1 MSRTVAPALNGYPL
15 VFLTNVLERLPFIAN
30 KIAADGGLHTFRN
43 RNDLDDMMTTVPVP
57 VQYNYFQQEHSDE
70 VSLKN

>member
-1 MSRTVAPALNGYPL
+1 MDRQKVVN
-15 VFLTNVLERLPFIAN
+15 
-30 KIAADGGLHTFRN
+30 AADGGLHTFRN

-70 VSLKN
+70 VSLNN